1 MEGKSESDERVAL
14 WSAQKNLRIASSE
27 KNPTEHRPLYNNA
40 HFVRYSWTNLIG
52 LYFPLCACFL
62 SILTLPVPF
71 PFGVLVIRIRIYLVS
86 WMAKDESTHFFFSSP
101 LWMKCGCTLLSVHI
115 VYNGRLCFFA
125 FLCAPA
131 SPCKKEGWGLLT
143 GEVRSMRMNGKKN
156 LRYVRTWSFF
166 CYAVRSAAFQQFN
179 WCFPFF
185 FLFTVDSLRVRKHIH
200 LAEKSKFIDDMRL
213 CCAKAYQEF
222 ILFNFN

>member
-14 WSAQKNLRIASSE
+14 WSAQKNLRIASSK

-40 HFVRYSWTNLIG
+40 HFVRYFWTILIG

-101 LWMKCGCTLLSVHI
+101 L
-115 VYNGRLCFFA
+115 
-125 FLCAPA
+125 
-131 SPCKKEGWGLLT
+131 
-143 GEVRSMRMNGKKN
+143 
-156 LRYVRTWSFF
+156 
-166 CYAVRSAAFQQFN
+166 
-179 WCFPFF
+179 
-185 FLFTVDSLRVRKHIH
+185 
-200 LAEKSKFIDDMRL
+200 
-213 CCAKAYQEF
+213 
-222 ILFNFN
+222 